1 MHLEHPQNQDEP
13 DPIDLL
19 LFRHYI
25 AMAKSFNPTVPS
37 NVGDYMV
44 NAYVH
49 LRNNDDDM
57 AEFQYTCARTLLS
70 IIRMATSLVNFNF
83 TNCN

>member
-1 MHLEHPQNQDEP
+1 
-13 DPIDLL
+13 
-19 LFRHYI
+19 
-25 AMAKSFNPTVPS
+25 
-37 NVGDYMV
+37 MV

-70 IIRMATSLVNFNF
+70 IIRMATCLVILKIQS
-83 TNCN
+83 